1 MSALRKKCEVERYLQ
16 KDSREIDR
24 MIADDNFPVVRL
36 PGETRPTPRFR
47 LRDVHTWLCQYV
59 RGAAPLSYEEFVREF
74 DAAQRRSGKCA
85 VISDQ

>member
-59 RGAAPLSYEEFVREF
+59 RGAAPLSYDEFVREV